1 MTFDPSGI
9 FNTAIGAI
17 VGTIAGALLQTLRK
31 DKLRDEVKQLK
42 EQRIAGLETA
52 VEAGFSAIETKMDN
66 HIGNDQSQ
74 AVMTKLDE
82 LGKKMSRVED
92 KMDATRE
99 DVASLKT
106 NRDRDREFL
115 DNVNV
120 ALQRHKG
127 EPHR

>member
-9 FNTAIGAI
+9 FNTAIGAV
-17 VGTIAGALLQTLRK
+17 VGTIVGACMQALRK
-31 DKLRDEVKQLK
+31 DALKAEVKQLK
-42 EQRIAGLETA
+42 DQRIVGLETA
-52 VEAGFSAIETKMDN
+52 VEEGFDALETKLDK
-66 HIGNDQSQ
+66 HISNDQSQ

-106 NRDRDREFL
+106 NRDRDREFI
-115 DNVNV
+115 DNVNG
-120 ALQRHKG
+120 ALQSHKR